1 MRCVPA
7 GRPAARSAAA
17 AESWGLPATA
27 PARRLSIGPM
37 SPDSLPNHI
46 RTPHIRPVQL
56 IPVQKDGKQF
66 LALRDPG
73 QLSKQTMVVPPQ
85 TMQLL
90 QQFQGMHDLEAIS
103 TAAGVPLD
111 QVARLAEGLD
121 KVGLLWGPTFERL
134 EQERKV
140 AIAAHGAIE
149 CQAAGGLGDSP
160 EEWRTQLES
169 WIEETDDPELEGT
182 VRAIVAPHLD
192 YQRGWP
198 NYAAAYRCLD
208 YAEKPDRV
216 LILGTNHFGIGDGA
230 ILTEWGFETPLGR
243 CDADKVITEA
253 LVKRLGDP
261 VVIDQLDHA
270 SEHSVQ
276 LHIPWIQHTWGN
288 LPIVAAM
295 VPDPLLPMIDDVED
309 PEAQERIDGGRLVE
323 ALRDTLEKVGGTTFV
338 IASADL
344 SHVGPQ
350 FGEPRQVD
358 NQRKHDVELHDREM
372 MGKYLTGDPEEF
384 LSAMQWNNN
393 PTRWCSVGNMLAAL
407 ELTAP
412 CEVELIDYRQACD
425 EKGVALVSCA
435 SMAIL

>member
-1 MRCVPA
+1 MPSSPIV
-7 GRPAARSAAA
+7 RS
-17 AESWGLPATA
+17 LV
-27 PARRLSIGPM
+27 
-37 SPDSLPNHI
+37 I
-46 RTPHIRPVQL
+46 RHSSFV
-56 IPVQKDGKQF
+56 
-66 LALRDPG
+66 
-73 QLSKQTMVVPPQ
+73 
-85 TMQLL
+85 
-90 QQFQGMHDLEAIS
+90 
-103 TAAGVPLD
+103 
-111 QVARLAEGLD
+111 
-121 KVGLLWGPTFERL
+121 
-134 EQERKV
+134 
-140 AIAAHGAIE
+140 
-149 CQAAGGLGDSP
+149 
-160 EEWRTQLES
+160 
-169 WIEETDDPELEGT
+169 
-182 VRAIVAPHLD
+182 
-192 YQRGWP
+192 GWP

-216 LILGTNHFGIGDGA
+216 LVLGTNHFGIGDGA

-243 CDADKVITEA
+243 CEPDKVITEA
-253 LVKRLGDP
+253 LVKRLGEP

-276 LHIPWIQHTWGN
+276 LHIPWIQHTWRN